1 MRWRS
6 KEAQTALHLNDIGV
20 GDLAVGL
27 PRHDLEQIS
36 VGPDRR
42 WRNASQLRSS
52 HLRLIH
58 RVVDAIDL
66 YLEVVLM
73 LFLAHR
79 STSVRVLQPWYHD
92 TESLANHGAKWHT
105 PAMKPQKAMTIRLSS
120 EQAEALETV
129 AAVDNQP
136 ISEVVRAA
144 IAEHIE
150 TRKQDRSF
158 QEGLRERIARAQQM
172 IGGK

>member
-1 MRWRS
+1 MRRRS
-6 KEAQTALHLNDIGV
+6 EEAQTTLHLDDIGV
-20 GDLAVGL
+20 GDLAIGV
-27 PRHDLEQIS
+27 PRYNFEQIS
-36 VGPDRR
+36 VGPDWR
-42 WRNASQLRSS
+42 WWNASKLSPGQ
-52 HLRLIH
+52 LRLIH
-58 RVVDAIDL
+58 GVVDAIDL
-66 YLEVVLM
+66 YLEMVLM

-92 TESLANHGAKWHT
+92 TESLANRGAKWHT

-136 ISEVVRAA
+136 IAEVVRAA

-158 QEGLRERIARAQQM
+158 QDGLRARIERAQKM
-172 IGGK
+172 IGE